1 MRKTPVPRCELCT
14 ARRSGGLCGLRS
26 DKAGRFAEER
36 VAHLFERGKPL
47 FHEGLPAHSLFII
60 HSGRVRVFRTWTNG
74 DEQVLRLLGPGEL
87 VGYRPLF
94 ANELYGA
101 SAEAVEDSMICVV
114 PREVVFE
121 RLRQD
126 PEIALQLLAKLSVE
140 LRLSEDLMMDLI
152 RRPVR
157 ERAAR
162 LLLGLAQDGTSG
174 PAPGVIDS
182 AQVRRQDLA
191 RMIGTTPETFSRILR
206 GLAERRIVDVSRDR
220 IVVRDAE
227 RLRRAA
233 GERDPS

>member
-1 MRKTPVPRCELCT
+1 MRKPPVPRCELCT
-14 ARRSGGLCGLRS
+14 ARHPAGLCGLRS
-26 DKAGRFAEER
+26 EKAGRFAGER
-36 VAHLFERGKPL
+36 VAHLFERGQSL
-47 FHEGLPAHSLFII
+47 FREGLPAHSLYII

-121 RLRQD
+121 RIRED
-126 PEIALQLLAKLSVE
+126 PGIAIELLAKLSVE

-162 LLLGLAQDGTSG
+162 LLLGLAHEGADGG
-174 PAPGVIDS
+174 PPRPIDS
-182 AQVRRQDLA
+182 GRIRRQDLA

-206 GLAERRIVDVSRDR
+206 GLAERRIVDVTRER
-220 IVVRDAE
+220 IVVRDVP

-233 GERDPS
+233 GERDPG